1 MEKIIIAEAATY
13 KIEKSIK
20 QKQKKHKIQ
29 KMWRG
34 FGFVVDKA
42 CVCLSELVSHY
53 VYLLLKMRFD

>member
-1 MEKIIIAEAATY
+1 
-13 KIEKSIK
+13 
-20 QKQKKHKIQ
+20 
-29 KMWRG
+29 MWRG